1 MKKAIVILVPVLLIG
16 GVGGAAFMG
25 VIKIPGITPKA
36 KLAAN
41 LYGEG
46 TDLYA
51 PDADTEVKID
61 ATVEPI
67 EPAAPPVAK
76 KPEAEPEEPEPV
88 LDPEL
93 GAKKLAKVWNAL
105 STEDLMAVSATFK
118 DDELALVLSKMEV
131 EKVAAL
137 VGEMEPKRGASVSRQ
152 LARIASVVPEES

>member
-1 MKKAIVILVPVLLIG
+1 MNKAIVILVPVLLIG

-61 ATVEPI
+61 ATVEPS

-76 KPEAEPEEPEPV
+76 KPEEVPEVPEPV

-137 VGEMEPKRGASVSRQ
+137 VGEMDPKRGASVSRQ

>member
-1 MKKAIVILVPVLLIG
+1 MKKAVVILVPVLLIG
-16 GVGGAAFMG
+16 GVAGAAFMG

-51 PDADTEVKID
+51 PDAEVKID

-67 EPAAPPVAK
+67 EPTPPPVAK

-105 STEDLMAVSATFK
+105 PTEDLQAVSATFK

-137 VGEMEPKRGASVSRQ
+137 MSAMDPKRGASLSRQ
-152 LARIASVVPEES
+152 LARIASVVPEET

>member
-1 MKKAIVILVPVLLIG
+1 MKKAVVILVPVLLIG
-16 GVGGAAFMG
+16 GVAGAAFMG

-46 TDLYA
+46 TDLYT
-51 PDADTEVKID
+51 PDAELKIETE
-61 ATVEPI
+61 AEPI
-67 EPAAPPVAK
+67 EPTPPPVAK
-76 KPEAEPEEPEPV
+76 KPEEVPEEPEPV

-105 STEDLMAVSATFK
+105 PTEDLQAVTATFK

-137 VGEMEPKRGASVSRQ
+137 MSEMDPKRGASISRQ